1 MIILDTNV
9 LSAVVNDR
17 PDERIVKWLEG
28 QPIFDVGVTAITI
41 YELEF
46 GIANAPDG
54 RKRRNLEVLY
64 REIVGEIFQRN
75 RLELDERSASIAA
88 RLASDRKRRGRIVGL
103 ADTLIAGITI
113 ANYGHLATRNVKDF
127 QDLDINL
134 IDPWNPSP
142 SDPWGFLGDDD
153 ED

>member
-9 LSAVVNDR
+9 LSAVISDR
-17 PDERIVKWLEG
+17 PDDKVVRWLED

-41 YELEF
+41 YELKF
-46 GIANAPDG
+46 GISTAPDG
-54 RKRRNLEVLY
+54 WKRKNLEVLY
-64 REIVGEIFQRN
+64 KEIVGDIFQRN
-75 RLELDERSASIAA
+75 RLELDERAAGIAA
-88 RLASDRKRRGRIVGL
+88 RLAADRKRGGHVVGL
-103 ADTLIAGITI
+103 ADILIAGITI

-142 SDPWGFLGDDD
+142 TDPWAFLGDD